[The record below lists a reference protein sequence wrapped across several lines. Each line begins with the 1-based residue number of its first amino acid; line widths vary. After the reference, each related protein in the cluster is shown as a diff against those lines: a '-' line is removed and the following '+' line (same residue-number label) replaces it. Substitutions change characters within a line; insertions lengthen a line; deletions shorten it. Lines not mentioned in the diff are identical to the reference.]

1 MVTAIGDPKSETI
14 DRLWKSLGPYLE
26 AEGIELDDL
35 DIRGRGNGRIVR
47 ITVDAPGGVGV
58 DRIAQLSRGMSHLL
72 DEEDS
77 VSGSYTLEV
86 SSPGLE
92 RRLRF
97 PSHYQKAVG
106 RELDVRTTD
115 EIDGRQQHRG
125 ILEGVDDTALRL
137 TVEGSTRIIPLRSV
151 TQARTVF
158 RWEKSPKPGG
168 KRGKR

>member
-1 MVTAIGDPKSETI
+1 MTAIGDPKSETI

-86 SSPGLE
+86 SSP
-92 RRLRF
+92 
-97 PSHYQKAVG
+97 A
-106 RELDVRTTD
+106 
-115 EIDGRQQHRG
+115 
-125 ILEGVDDTALRL
+125 
-137 TVEGSTRIIPLRSV
+137 STRAISAVPSPRPATATPRS
-151 TQARTVF
+151 ARPATASSSASTSTWTS
-158 RWEKSPKPGG
+158 RKIAPSTST
-168 KRGKR
+168 